1 MLVAASPGFDCNC
14 NLFVGDGSDEDLVGV
29 GDGDH
34 LGHGSGNDNYG
45 GDGNDLHDDHDS
57 DKNGDGDDDGDGGEG
72 DGEGNGDDDCGDDR
86 CGDDGDYQHVSQLSG
101 NEQSTRKHH
110 TAPQATCLQYLS
122 IWNIFWQ
129 LLSSG
134 NNIWNNHHYFGK
146 HNRDHS
152 IEKVVFRLIEINCPQ
167 FRCL

>member
-1 MLVAASPGFDCNC
+1 MLVAASPGVDYNC
-14 NLFVGDGSDEDLVGV
+14 NLLVSDGSDEDVVGV
-29 GDGDH
+29 GDRDD
-34 LGHGSGNDNYG
+34 LGRGSCDDNYG
-45 GDGNDLHDDHDS
+45 GDGSDLHDDHNS
-57 DKNGDGDDDGDGGEG
+57 GKNGYGVGDGGDGD
-72 DGEGNGDDDCGDDR
+72 GDDDCGDDGDSAGNGDDD

-134 NNIWNNHHYFGK
+134 NNIWNNHHYFGE

-152 IEKVVFRLIEINCPQ
+152 IERVVLE
-167 FRCL
+167 